1 MRFGEKVGCLPEKPP
16 CLRKKFPIFLPPW
29 GARANRSGLWVKQ
42 VAVIVSKIGALARGT
57 GFLEREGDDEWR
69 RIAAPWN
76 KWWDGELLESGLI
89 ATLVERGRA
98 KRGVSRFRRRRIALC
113 TDENQRKKAASR
125 VKRAFRLDW
134 E

>member
-1 MRFGEKVGCLPEKPP
+1 MKVPLFAQKVSDFSATLG
-16 CLRKKFPIFLPPW
+16 RKREQVGTSI
-29 GARANRSGLWVKQ
+29 KQ